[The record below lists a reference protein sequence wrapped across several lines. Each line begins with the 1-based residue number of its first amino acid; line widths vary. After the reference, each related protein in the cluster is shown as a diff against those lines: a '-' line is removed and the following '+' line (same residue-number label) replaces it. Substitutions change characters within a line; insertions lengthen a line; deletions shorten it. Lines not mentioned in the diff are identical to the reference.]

1 MFNTTEK
8 RERALGVKLFLKGKR
23 CSSAKCAVI
32 RRQQKPGQHGA
43 ARVRAMSEYGT
54 QLKEKQKF
62 QFSYGI
68 RESQVRSLFTKA
80 LKSSAITGQTF
91 LSLLESRLD
100 NVVFRLGFAESRS
113 IARQMVSHGHIT
125 VNGRKLNIPSYSVS
139 LGDVIS
145 IRKESRDLKN
155 FLELANYLKKYE
167 APVWLSLDKEKLEG
181 KVLEKPKDFDIS
193 FDVNLVVDYY
203 SKSVK

>member
-8 RERALGVKLFLKGKR
+8 RERSLGVKLFLKSKR
-23 CSSAKCAVI
+23 CSSPKCALI

-43 ARVRAMSEYGT
+43 ARVRAMSEFGT

-80 LKSSAITGQTF
+80 LKSSAITGETF

-100 NVVFRLGFAESRS
+100 NAVFRLGFAASRS
-113 IARQMVSHGHIT
+113 VARQMVSHGHIT
-125 VNGRKLNIPSYSVS
+125 VNGRKLNIPSYSVR
-139 LGDVIS
+139 LGDIIS
-145 IRKESRDLKN
+145 IRKESRDAKS
-155 FLELANYLKKYE
+155 FLDLAGYLGKYE

-181 KVLEKPKDFDIS
+181 KVLEKPKDFDVT

>member
-8 RERALGVKLFLKGKR
+8 RERSLGVKLFLKSKR
-23 CSSAKCAVI
+23 CSSPKCAVI

-43 ARVRAMSEYGT
+43 ARVRAMSEFGT

-80 LKSSAITGQTF
+80 LKSSAITGETF

-113 IARQMVSHGHIT
+113 VARQMVSHGHIT
-125 VNGRKLNIPSYSVS
+125 VNGRKLNIPSYSVR
-139 LGDVIS
+139 LGDIIS
-145 IRKESRDLKN
+145 IRKESRDSKN
-155 FLELANYLKKYE
+155 LLDLPNYLAKYE

-181 KVLEKPKDFDIS
+181 KVLEKPKDFDVN

>member
-8 RERALGVKLFLKGKR
+8 RERSLGVKLFLKSKR
-23 CSSAKCAVI
+23 CSSPKCAVI

-43 ARVRAMSEYGT
+43 ARARAMSEFGT

-62 QFSYGI
+62 QFAYGI

-80 LKSSAITGQTF
+80 LKSTEVTGDTF

-100 NVVFRLGFAESRS
+100 NVVFRLGFADSRS
-113 IARQMVSHGHIT
+113 VARQMVSHGHIT
-125 VNGRKLNIPSYSVS
+125 VNGRKLNIPSYSVN
-139 LGDVIS
+139 LGDVVS
-145 IRKESRDLKN
+145 IRKESRDAKIFTN
-155 FLELANYLKKYE
+155 LAETLKKHE
-167 APVWLSLDKEKLEG
+167 TPVWLSLDKEKLEG
-181 KVLEKPKDFDIS
+181 KMLEKPKDFDVS